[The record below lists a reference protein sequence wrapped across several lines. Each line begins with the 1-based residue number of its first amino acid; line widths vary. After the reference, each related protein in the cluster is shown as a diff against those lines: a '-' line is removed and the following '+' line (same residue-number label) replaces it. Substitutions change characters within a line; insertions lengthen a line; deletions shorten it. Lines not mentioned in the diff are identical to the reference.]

1 MPVSVLLLYFLW
13 TVWRYFRRI
22 VKRFQLQPG
31 NVVTGAFRA
40 DGAQGGGDGAG
51 GVAPPTAEQLA
62 REQAER
68 EEQAQ
73 LQAQYASLP
82 ESVKASMG
90 MSGGQGAAGP
100 SGAGPLRMWR

>member
-31 NVVTGAFRA
+31 HVVTGAFNN
-40 DGAQGGGDGAG
+40 GDSSDAAG
-51 GVAPPTAEQLA
+51 GAPPPTPEQLA
-62 REQAER
+62 REQQER
-68 EEQAQ
+68 EEQAR
-73 LQAQYASLP
+73 LQQQYASLP

-90 MSGGQGAAGP
+90 ISSGGGGQGEAGP
-100 SGAGPLRMWR
+100 SGAGPSHM